1 MWPFKVS
8 DTGYVYIAGGVCECV
23 IFAWKYTL
31 LMCAFDFTVC
41 VIDANGEIGLKL

>member
-23 IFAWKYTL
+23 IFAWKYTF

-41 VIDANGEIGLKL
+41 VIDANGEFGLKL